1 MKPSS
6 VAVGDP
12 KVGVNATPT
21 TDVDGTDVDVDGTV
35 VVVDGTVVVVDRTIV
50 VVGVDTHGS
59 MNEDAKAKPPRNTN
73 GAATIDNRP
82 AEVRPQRVTI
92 TPATN
97 KNTPA
102 IKTNV
107 EPPVSGKSH
116 TSTAIMINVLTNMKR
131 QYNE

>member
-1 MKPSS
+1 MANS
-6 VAVGDP
+6 
-12 KVGVNATPT
+12 
-21 TDVDGTDVDVDGTV
+21 
-35 VVVDGTVVVVDRTIV
+35 
-50 VVGVDTHGS
+50 
-59 MNEDAKAKPPRNTN
+59 KPPSNTK
-73 GAATIDNRP
+73 GATTTDNRP
-82 AEVRPQRVTI
+82 ADCRTQRATI

-116 TSTAIMINVLTNMKR
+116 TSTAIMIYVLTNMKR